1 MTKQMAAPIT
11 NPSPIRLVIHGGA
24 GTILPTKLAEERKQ
38 AYIQVLIES
47 LSAGYEVLESG
58 GSSIDAVIEAIKVM
72 EDSPLLNAGKGAVFS
87 HNGRNEMDAS
97 IMDGQ
102 TRKAGAVAAVT
113 TIRNPI
119 CAARTVMTKSPHVML
134 IGEGAE
140 NFAAEQ
146 NLQIVDPSYFYTQY
160 RWDQL
165 QKAIV
170 EDRTPLDHD
179 DKPDLRLP
187 GEDEKHGTV
196 GAVALDCRGN
206 LAAGTSTGGLTNK
219 RFGRVGD
226 SPIIGA
232 GTYADNRSVAV
243 SATGTGEM
251 FIRTCAAFNA
261 AARVRMQHISL
272 TEAADETL
280 MEIADIGGDGG
291 LIVLHT
297 NGDYAMCFNT
307 KGMYRGTI
315 GSDGIAH
322 VGIFS
327 AAEAPL
333 SSFPSS
339 LLRK

>member
-1 MTKQMAAPIT
+1 MIKQMTVPIS
-11 NPSPIRLVIHGGA
+11 NSSLIRLVIHGGA
-24 GTILPTKLAEERKQ
+24 GTILPAKLTVERKK
-38 AYIQVLIES
+38 AYIQVLAES

-87 HNGRNEMDAS
+87 HTGRNEMDAS

-113 TIRNPI
+113 SIRNPI

-140 NFAAEQ
+140 TFAAEQ
-146 NLQIVDPSYFYTQY
+146 NLQIVDPAYSQY

-165 QKAIV
+165 QKAIA

-179 DKPDLRLP
+179 DKPDLPLP
-187 GEDEKHGTV
+187 GEDDKHGTV

-251 FIRTCAAFNA
+251 FIRTCAAFNTS
-261 AARVRMQHISL
+261 ARVRMQHFSI
-272 TEAADETL
+272 TETANETL
-280 MEIADIGGDGG
+280 KEIADIGGNGG
-291 LIVLHT
+291 LIVLNT
-297 NGDYAMCFNT
+297 KGEYAMCFNT

-315 GSDGIAH
+315 GSDGIAQ

-333 SSFPSS
+333 STFPAS